1 MLAKYNIFE
10 KLRIFTNYLQ
20 TMKSKST
27 RIALLAAVFVMLGM
41 LVGYKMQNPKQTKH
55 IKGVGKLLEAYNFI
69 RYYYVDPVDDETLLD
84 NAVVGMLKP
93 LDPYSTYIPA
103 KELQSKQEDL
113 QGSFDGIGVEFN
125 IIEDT
130 VFVVAPIVGGPSE
143 QLGIQPGDRI
153 IKVDGKNF
161 AGIGIKN
168 EMVFKALRGPR
179 GTKVKVTIKRKG
191 VKEPLEFNITRAKI
205 PLNSVEVSYMLN
217 EHTGYM
223 HITRFSADTHQE
235 MVNAIKNLQKSK
247 CQSLIID
254 LRSNPGGYLGQA
266 VDMIDEFVETDKL
279 IVYTKGRTDGKRE
292 YRGTSGGLFE
302 NKPIVVIVDEGS
314 ASASEIFSGAVQ
326 DLDRGVIVGRR
337 THGKGLVQSE
347 KMLSDGSAMR
357 LTVARYYTPSGRCI
371 QKPYKGSQK
380 IQEIDFSKPDKIP
393 DSLRYNTVKG
403 RTVFGGGGITPDY
416 YVEPDTAWFS
426 LYAQEMYLSGVFTDF
441 SIQYTEKHPELKNAY
456 PDVKT
461 FNKKFEVTKEM
472 LNELVNMA
480 TTAKV
485 KHNPDGFKKAEKR
498 FKETI
503 KELVAY
509 RLFGREGRAYVAAQ
523 NDEFIQKALEIMPK
537 AKQMLN

>member
-1 MLAKYNIFE
+1 MYLYE
-10 KLRIFTNYLQ
+10 LFTK
-20 TMKSKST
+20 MKSRSAK
-27 RIALLAAVFVMLGM
+27 IALLAAVFVTLGM

-55 IKGVGKLLEAYNFI
+55 IKGLNKLQEVFNFV
-69 RYYYVDPVDDETLLD
+69 RYYYVDPVDEETVLD

-93 LDPYSTYIPA
+93 LDPYSIYIPA
-103 KELQSKQEDL
+103 KEVQAKQEDL
-113 QGSFDGIGVEFN
+113 QGSFDGIGIEFN

-130 VFVVAPIVGGPSE
+130 VFVVTPIVGGPSE
-143 QLGIQPGDRI
+143 ELGIQSGDRI
-153 IKVDGKNF
+153 IKVDDKNF

-179 GTKVKVTIKRKG
+179 GTKVKVTIKRRG
-191 VKEPLEFNITRAKI
+191 VKELLEFNITRAKI

-217 EHTGYM
+217 ENTGYM

-235 MVNAIKNLQKSK
+235 MVNAIKKLQQSNCQNLVV
-247 CQSLIID
+247 D

-266 VDMIDEFVETDKL
+266 VDMIDEFIDANKL
-279 IVYTKGRTDGKRE
+279 IVYTKGRTDGKKE
-292 YRGTSGGLFE
+292 YRATSGGLFE
-302 NKPIVVIVDEGS
+302 NKPIVVLVDEGS

-326 DLDRGVIVGRR
+326 DLDRGIIVGRR

-371 QKPYKGSQK
+371 QTPYKGSERLK
-380 IQEIDFSKPDKIP
+380 DKIDFSKPDKIP
-393 DSLRYNTVKG
+393 DSLKYKTAKG
-403 RTVFGGGGITPDY
+403 RTVFGGGGILPDY

-441 SIQYTEKHPELKNAY
+441 SIQYTEKHPELKTKY
-456 PDVKT
+456 TDVKM
-461 FNKKFEVTKEM
+461 FEKKFDVTKEM
-472 LNELVNMA
+472 LDELVSMA
-480 TTAKV
+480 TKANV
-485 KHNPDGFKKAEKR
+485 KQNADGFKKAQNR

-503 KELVAY
+503 KELIAY

-523 NDEFIQKALEIMPK
+523 HDEIIQKALEVMPK